1 MATSKAWYRDD
12 VFWRD
17 TYTFLFGEE
26 VCRHTDEEADFAEK
40 WLTRNPGRILD
51 VCCGPGRHAMMLAG
65 RGHHVTGVD
74 ASEYLIGKAR
84 EEATR
89 GGATLMLLQGDA
101 ANTPKLV
108 QGRKFDLAICLYT
121 SIGLSADLEEDMAI
135 LQGIAECLEPG
146 GKAVLDVMGKEVL
159 ARRFQRRD
167 WITDSEDRIL
177 LRERRIEA
185 EWTQIRNRWTLAD
198 GSKRTVYDFKHRVY
212 DARELSQMVHEAGF
226 NSNEVMG
233 GFDGRPYDE
242 EAQRLI
248 VVAER

>member
-1 MATSKAWYRDD
+1 
-12 VFWRD
+12 
-17 TYTFLFGEE
+17 
-26 VCRHTDEEADFAEK
+26 
-40 WLTRNPGRILD
+40 
-51 VCCGPGRHAMMLAG
+51 MMLAG

-84 EEATR
+84 EKATR
-89 GGATLMLLQGDA
+89 GATLELIQGDA

-108 QGRKFDLAICLYT
+108 RGRKFDLAICLYT
-121 SIGLSADLEEDMAI
+121 SIGLSADLEDDMMI

-177 LRERRIEA
+177 LRERWIEA
-185 EWTQIRNRWTLAD
+185 GWTQIRNRWTLAD
-198 GSKRTVYDFKHRVY
+198 GSKRTVYDFKHHVY
-212 DARELSQMVHEAGF
+212 DARELCQMMREAGF
-226 NSNEVMG
+226 DAKEVLG

-242 EAQRLI
+242 QAQRLV